1 MYRSNRGFTLIE
13 LLVVITIIGILVAL
27 IIPAVN
33 MVREESRQTKC
44 LNNQIQLGKAIIA
57 YEAAKNKL
65 PGVLNQTQQVGGA
78 VGTMVP
84 YNWVEAIFPYL
95 DRADLWDAVITGKT
109 TSIAQTRW
117 GLTTCPNDPFLDSAP
132 TSSNLYALLS
142 FGVNDGYFVSYL
154 KNPAVDKNGTVV
166 APAITSKLTSR
177 PNASFPRGEA
187 VSAQTTI
194 MLGERTGNGTGN
206 TVTGAS
212 GSTQIYGA
220 GAGNYTSSSSTA
232 VNWISTVTPATA
244 WSTTSNAG
252 ITFIWPA
259 QATTGAPGASVAIS
273 PYILVSNHPGK
284 VIVVFFDGH
293 GEKVANETVYPQ

>member
-109 TSIAQTRW
+109 TSIAQSALESYDLPQRSVPGFCPHVVESVCTFELW
-117 GLTTCPNDPFLDSAP
+117 GQRR
-132 TSSNLYALLS
+132 LLRELS
-142 FGVNDGYFVSYL
+142 QEPCCG
-154 KNPAVDKNGTVV
+154 
-166 APAITSKLTSR
+166 
-177 PNASFPRGEA
+177 
-187 VSAQTTI
+187 
-194 MLGERTGNGTGN
+194 
-206 TVTGAS
+206 
-212 GSTQIYGA
+212 
-220 GAGNYTSSSSTA
+220 
-232 VNWISTVTPATA
+232 
-244 WSTTSNAG
+244 
-252 ITFIWPA
+252 
-259 QATTGAPGASVAIS
+259 
-273 PYILVSNHPGK
+273 
-284 VIVVFFDGH
+284 
-293 GEKVANETVYPQ
+293 